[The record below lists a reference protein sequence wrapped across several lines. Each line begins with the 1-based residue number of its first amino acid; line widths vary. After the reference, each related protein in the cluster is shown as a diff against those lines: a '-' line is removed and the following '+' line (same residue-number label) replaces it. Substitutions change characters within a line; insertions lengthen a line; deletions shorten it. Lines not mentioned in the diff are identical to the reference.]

1 MKYVLNIII
10 LFICVFLL
18 LIVDNDYISVPVV
31 SLDSDYYQ
39 MYDIYADNLTT
50 KNFTK
55 YFSDTSNFIAVYPD
69 TNLIYKEKLGN
80 IYFECK
86 NKFNIE
92 DFISYYKKVLEK
104 NNYKN
109 DLVNIDYYG
118 VSIKKIRVY
127 ANKEELAQI
136 LNNCTICFI

>member
-18 LIVDNDYISVPVV
+18 LIVDNDYISAPVV

-69 TNLIYKEKLGN
+69 INLIYKEKLGN

-86 NKFNIE
+86 NKFNLE

>member
-10 LFICVFLL
+10 FLIFIISLFFIN
-18 LIVDNDYISVPVV
+18 NDPTISVA
-31 SLDSDYYQ
+31 SLDDDYYQ

-69 TNLIYKEKLGN
+69 INLIYKEKLGN

-86 NKFNIE
+86 NKFNL
-92 DFISYYKKVLEK
+92 DAFISYYKKVLEK

-118 VSIKKIRVY
+118 VSIEKIRVY